1 MLRVFDVYF
10 ITSAFPYMLKNY
22 AGFILWKFNF
32 LLRCFI
38 VWFFVVFI
46 MTNQDCSPPRI
57 PLCCRKHLHKKC
69 LHENFVHTKNFF
81 FNPKPFCSSSFSF
94 FLFFCCF
101 VVVARVTQRLK
112 VIPVQPFR
120 VIIFSLN
127 DVVHDISRSNKTI
140 VRANPTQRMPSN
152 ESPTKF
158 SPAFTAVPSVSFK
171 LFIIHPL
178 TSCRSTPWRTVP
190 THMPHAEAPG
200 SPFFN

>member
-1 MLRVFDVYF
+1 MLVR
-10 ITSAFPYMLKNY
+10 FPYAIETIYTKSVY
-22 AGFILWKFNF
+22 TKISS
-32 LLRCFI
+32 
-38 VWFFVVFI
+38 
-46 MTNQDCSPPRI
+46 T
-57 PLCCRKHLHKKC
+57 RKISFSSRNL
-69 LHENFVHTKNFF
+69 FS
-81 FNPKPFCSSSFSF
+81 SSSFSF

-101 VVVARVTQRLK
+101 VVVAIVTQRLK

-140 VRANPTQRMPSN
+140 IRANPTQRIPSN

-178 TSCRSTPWRTVP
+178 TSSRSTPWRTVP